1 LPALSIHGSGARVRQ
16 GEMVFILEAPRV
28 CVTP

>member
-16 GEMVFILEAPRV
+16 GEMVFAFGSPRV

>member
-1 LPALSIHGSGARVRQ
+1 LPALSIRGSGARVRQ
-16 GEMVFILEAPRV
+16 GRWSLLLEAPRV